1 MSKGTNPWVF
11 LPLAGFVA
19 LAVLLASGLG
29 RNPEELPSALAGKPV
44 PEFSRPSLLND
55 RTVTEELLT
64 GRWQLLNVW
73 GTWCPTCY
81 IEHPYLLELARS
93 GIPIIGL
100 DYKDEDAK
108 ARDYLAE
115 YGNPFREVIVDA
127 DGQLGLDL
135 GVYGAPET
143 FLINPRGEIVLRHVG
158 EMNQR
163 VWDDKFAPVLQ
174 QAGEAP
180 GWRRDPSR
188 HSVVRPGG
196 RAVLGR
202 HRHLP
207 VRQRR
212 PAGPFSPSHRR
223 AALPQMPEPEHRRFR
238 CGNFPG
244 HA

>member
-11 LPLAGFVA
+11 LPLVAFVA

-55 RTVTEELLT
+55 RTLTEALLT

-93 GIPIIGL
+93 GIPIVGL

-127 DGQLGLDL
+127 DGQLGL
-135 GVYGAPET
+135 GYRVCE
-143 FLINPRGEIVLRHVG
+143 LRHVNG
-158 EMNQR
+158 DAAACQLQR
-163 VWDDKFAPVLQ
+163 HP
-174 QAGEAP
+174 
-180 GWRRDPSR
+180 
-188 HSVVRPGG
+188 HC
-196 RAVLGR
+196 RARL
-202 HRHLP
+202 
-207 VRQRR
+207 
-212 PAGPFSPSHRR
+212 
-223 AALPQMPEPEHRRFR
+223 
-238 CGNFPG
+238 
-244 HA
+244 